1 MDDQN
6 YIKNLENTFSKV
18 PKTLD
23 SWMDA
28 EKKTSFKKFLKN
40 GFPTKKLESWK
51 FTDVNNILNKKKFQP
66 LIKKEDEKKINI
78 KNNQFY
84 QKNSITIIFNNGFVN
99 IEKNFSKDLEIS
111 SILESFKLK
120 PKETKKLIK
129 KHNVER
135 TDSIVDLNNAFLN
148 DGIIIK
154 IKKGVKLDNPISI
167 FFYNSKKLKDIL
179 INNRVYILLEE
190 EAEAEIVEIFLSD
203 ENASYWNNIHT
214 FIELK
219 EKSKLNH
226 YKIQLESS
234 ESVHFSSTNLDC
246 KKSSIYNGFLL
257 SLGGLVSRMETTGS
271 INESK
276 IECNVKGLYIGK
288 KSQVHE
294 ITNLMQHKHA
304 QSKSNQHVKG
314 ILDNASKGIFQGKVK
329 VFQDAQKT
337 NAYQFNQNLL
347 LSENAEVNTKPELE
361 IYADDVK
368 CSHGVTTGEL
378 DKEMLFYLR
387 SRGLTLDESRNLLI
401 EGFIN
406 ELMEDIKNKE
416 IKRKLLITSK
426 NWLKKEL
433 K

>member
-1 MDDQN
+1 MDEQN

-40 GFPTKKLESWK
+40 GLPTKKLESWK

-66 LIKKEDEKKINI
+66 FIKKEDEKKINI

-84 QKNSITIIFNNGFVN
+84 QKNSITIIFNNGSVN
-99 IEKNFSKDLEIS
+99 IKKNFSKDLEVS

-120 PKETKKLIK
+120 SKETKKLIK

-135 TDSIVDLNNAFLN
+135 TDSILDLNNAFLN

-288 KSQVHE
+288 KSQVHD

>member
-1 MDDQN
+1 MDEQN

-84 QKNSITIIFNNGFVN
+84 QKNSITIIFNNGSVN
-99 IEKNFSKDLEIS
+99 IKKNFSKDLEVS

-120 PKETKKLIK
+120 SKETKKLIK

-135 TDSIVDLNNAFLN
+135 TDSILDLNNAFLN

-387 SRGLTLDESRNLLI
+387 SRGLSLDESRNFLI

-406 ELMEDIKNKE
+406 ELMEDIKNKK
-416 IKRKLLITSK
+416 IKNKLLITSK
-426 NWLKKEL
+426 NWLKK
-433 K
+433 KN

>member
-1 MDDQN
+1 MDEQN

-40 GFPTKKLESWK
+40 GLPTKKLESWK

-66 LIKKEDEKKINI
+66 FIKKEDEKKINI

-84 QKNSITIIFNNGFVN
+84 QKNSITIIFNNGSVN
-99 IEKNFSKDLEIS
+99 IKKNFSKDLEVS

-120 PKETKKLIK
+120 SKETKKLIK

-135 TDSIVDLNNAFLN
+135 TDSILDLNNAFLN

-154 IKKGVKLDNPISI
+154 IKKGVKLDNPILI

>member
-1 MDDQN
+1 MDEQN

-40 GFPTKKLESWK
+40 GLPTKKLESWK

-66 LIKKEDEKKINI
+66 FIKKEDEKKINI

-84 QKNSITIIFNNGFVN
+84 QKNSITIIFNNGSVN
-99 IEKNFSKDLEIS
+99 IKKNFSKDLEVS

-120 PKETKKLIK
+120 SKETKKLIK

-135 TDSIVDLNNAFLN
+135 TDSILDLNNAFLN

-288 KSQVHE
+288 KSQVHD
-294 ITNLMQHKHA
+294 ITNLIQHKHA
-304 QSKSNQHVKG
+304 ESKSNQYIKG
-314 ILDNASKGIFQGKVK
+314 IVENTAKGIFQGKVK

-401 EGFIN
+401 EGFVN

>member
-1 MDDQN
+1 MDEQN

-40 GFPTKKLESWK
+40 GLPTKKLESWK

-66 LIKKEDEKKINI
+66 FIKKEDEKKINI

-84 QKNSITIIFNNGFVN
+84 QKNSITIIFNNGSVN
-99 IEKNFSKDLEIS
+99 IKKNFSKDLEVS

-120 PKETKKLIK
+120 SKETKKLIK

>member
-1 MDDQN
+1 MDEQN

-84 QKNSITIIFNNGFVN
+84 QKNSITIIFNNGSVN
-99 IEKNFSKDLEIS
+99 IKKNFSKDLEVS

-120 PKETKKLIK
+120 SKETKKLIK

-387 SRGLTLDESRNLLI
+387 SRGLSLDESRNFLI

-406 ELMEDIKNKE
+406 ELMEDIKNKK
-416 IKRKLLITSK
+416 IKNKLLITSK
-426 NWLKKEL
+426 NWLKK
-433 K
+433 KN

>member
-1 MDDQN
+1 MDEQN

-135 TDSIVDLNNAFLN
+135 TDSILDLNNAFLN

>member
-1 MDDQN
+1 MDEQN

-40 GFPTKKLESWK
+40 GLPTKKLESWK

-66 LIKKEDEKKINI
+66 FIKKEDEKKINI

-84 QKNSITIIFNNGFVN
+84 QKNSITIIFNNGSVN
-99 IEKNFSKDLEIS
+99 IKKNFSKDLEVS

-120 PKETKKLIK
+120 SKETKKLIK

-135 TDSIVDLNNAFLN
+135 TDSILDLNNAFLN

-257 SLGGLVSRMETTGS
+257 SLGGLVSRMETSGS
-271 INESK
+271 INDSE
-276 IECNVKGLYIGK
+276 IECNIKGLYIGK
-288 KSQVHE
+288 KSQVHD
-294 ITNLMQHKHA
+294 ITNLIQHKHA
-304 QSKSNQHVKG
+304 ESKSHQYIKG
-314 ILDNASKGIFQGKVK
+314 IVENTAKGIFQGKVK

>member
-111 SILESFKLK
+111 SILESFKLN

-135 TDSIVDLNNAFLN
+135 TDSILDLNNAFLN

-154 IKKGVKLDNPISI
+154 IKKGVKLDNPILI

-219 EKSKLNH
+219 EKSKLDH

-234 ESVHFSSTNLDC
+234 ESIHLSSANLDC

-257 SLGGLVSRMETTGS
+257 SLGGLVSRMETSGS
-271 INESK
+271 INDSE
-276 IECNVKGLYIGK
+276 IECNIKGLYIGK

-347 LSENAEVNTKPELE
+347 LSENAEINTKPELE

-387 SRGLTLDESRNLLI
+387 SRGLTLDESRNFLI

-406 ELMEDIKNKE
+406 ELMEDIKNKK
-416 IKRKLLITSK
+416 IKNKLLITSK
-426 NWLKKEL
+426 NWLKK
-433 K
+433 KN

>member
-1 MDDQN
+1 MDEQN

-40 GFPTKKLESWK
+40 GLPTKKLESWK

-66 LIKKEDEKKINI
+66 FIKKEDEKKINI

-84 QKNSITIIFNNGFVN
+84 QKNSITIIFNNGSVN
-99 IEKNFSKDLEIS
+99 IKKNFSKDLEVS

-120 PKETKKLIK
+120 SKETKKLIK

-135 TDSIVDLNNAFLN
+135 IDSILDLNNAFLN

-167 FFYNSKKLKDIL
+167 YFYNSKKLKDIL

-288 KSQVHE
+288 KSQVHD

-314 ILDNASKGIFQGKVK
+314 ILDNTSKGIFQGKVK

>member
-1 MDDQN
+1 MDEQN

-66 LIKKEDEKKINI
+66 FIKKEDEKKINI

-84 QKNSITIIFNNGFVN
+84 QKNSITIIFNNGSVN
-99 IEKNFSKDLEIS
+99 IKKNFSKDLEVS

-120 PKETKKLIK
+120 SKETKKLIK

-135 TDSIVDLNNAFLN
+135 TDSILDLNNAFLN

>member
-66 LIKKEDEKKINI
+66 FIKKEDEKKINI

>member
-1 MDDQN
+1 MDEQN

-288 KSQVHE
+288 KSQVHD

>member
-84 QKNSITIIFNNGFVN
+84 QKNSITIIFNNGSVN
-99 IEKNFSKDLEIS
+99 IKKNFSKDLEVS

-120 PKETKKLIK
+120 SKETKKLIK

-135 TDSIVDLNNAFLN
+135 TDSILDLNNAFLN

-416 IKRKLLITSK
+416 IKKKLLITSK

>member
-1 MDDQN
+1 ML
-6 YIKNLENTFSKV
+6 K
-18 PKTLD
+18 
-23 SWMDA
+23 
-28 EKKTSFKKFLKN
+28 KKTSFKKFLKN
-40 GFPTKKLESWK
+40 SLPTKKLEGWK
-51 FTDVNNILNKKKFQP
+51 FMDVNNILNKKKFQP
-66 LIKKEDEKKINI
+66 FVKKEVEKKINI
-78 KNNQFY
+78 TNNQFY
-84 QKNSITIIFNNGFVN
+84 QENSITIIFNNGSVN
-99 IEKNFSKDLEIS
+99 IKKNFSKDLEVS

-120 PKETKKLIK
+120 SKETKKLIK

-135 TDSIVDLNNAFLN
+135 TDSILDLNNAFLN

-154 IKKGVKLDNPISI
+154 IKKGVKLNNPISI

-288 KSQVHE
+288 KSQVHD

-314 ILDNASKGIFQGKVK
+314 ILDNTSKGIFQGKVK

>member
-1 MDDQN
+1 MDEQN

-40 GFPTKKLESWK
+40 GLPTKKLESWK

-66 LIKKEDEKKINI
+66 FIKKEGEKKINI

-135 TDSIVDLNNAFLN
+135 TDSILDLNNAFLN

>member
-1 MDDQN
+1 MDEQN

-40 GFPTKKLESWK
+40 GLPTKKLESWK

-84 QKNSITIIFNNGFVN
+84 QKNSITIIFNNGSVN
-99 IEKNFSKDLEIS
+99 IKKNFSKDLEVS

-120 PKETKKLIK
+120 SKETKKLIK

-135 TDSIVDLNNAFLN
+135 TDSVLDLNNAFLN

-154 IKKGVKLDNPISI
+154 IKKGVKLNNPISI

-288 KSQVHE
+288 KSQVHD

-314 ILDNASKGIFQGKVK
+314 ILENTSKGIFQGKVK

>member
-1 MDDQN
+1 MDEQN

-84 QKNSITIIFNNGFVN
+84 QKNSITIIFNNGSVN
-99 IEKNFSKDLEIS
+99 IKKNFSKDLEVS

-120 PKETKKLIK
+120 SKETKKLIK

-154 IKKGVKLDNPISI
+154 IKKGVKLDNPILI

-257 SLGGLVSRMETTGS
+257 SLGGLVSRMETSGS
-271 INESK
+271 INDSE
-276 IECNVKGLYIGK
+276 IECNIKGLYIGK
-288 KSQVHE
+288 KSQVHD

-314 ILDNASKGIFQGKVK
+314 ILYNTSKGIFQGKVK

-387 SRGLTLDESRNLLI
+387 SRGLSLDESRNFLI

-406 ELMEDIKNKE
+406 LLMEDIKNKK
-416 IKRKLLITSK
+416 IKNKLLITSK
-426 NWLKKEL
+426 NWLKK
-433 K
+433 KN

>member
-1 MDDQN
+1 MDEQN

-40 GFPTKKLESWK
+40 GLPTKKLESWK

-66 LIKKEDEKKINI
+66 FIKKEDEKKINI

-84 QKNSITIIFNNGFVN
+84 QKNSITIIFNNGSVN
-99 IEKNFSKDLEIS
+99 IKKNFSKDLEVS

-120 PKETKKLIK
+120 SKETKKLIK

-135 TDSIVDLNNAFLN
+135 TDSILDLNNAFLN

-387 SRGLTLDESRNLLI
+387 SRGLSLDESRNFLI

>member
-1 MDDQN
+1 MDEQN

-40 GFPTKKLESWK
+40 GLPTKKLESWK

-66 LIKKEDEKKINI
+66 FIKKEDEKKINI

-84 QKNSITIIFNNGFVN
+84 QKNSITIIFNNGSVN
-99 IEKNFSKDLEIS
+99 IKKNFSKDLEVS

-120 PKETKKLIK
+120 SKETKKLIK

-288 KSQVHE
+288 KSQVHD

-314 ILDNASKGIFQGKVK
+314 ILYNTSKGIFQGKVK

-387 SRGLTLDESRNLLI
+387 SRGITLDESRNLLI

>member
-66 LIKKEDEKKINI
+66 FIKKEDEKKINI

-84 QKNSITIIFNNGFVN
+84 QKNSITIIFNNGSVN
-99 IEKNFSKDLEIS
+99 IKKNFSKDLEVS

-120 PKETKKLIK
+120 SKETKKLIK

-135 TDSIVDLNNAFLN
+135 TDSILDLNNAFLN

-387 SRGLTLDESRNLLI
+387 SRGLSLDESRNFLI

>member
-1 MDDQN
+1 MDEQN

-40 GFPTKKLESWK
+40 GLPTKKLESWK

-66 LIKKEDEKKINI
+66 FIKKEDEKKINI

-84 QKNSITIIFNNGFVN
+84 QKNSITIIFNNGSVN
-99 IEKNFSKDLEIS
+99 IKKNFSKDLEVS

-120 PKETKKLIK
+120 SKETKKLIK

-135 TDSIVDLNNAFLN
+135 TDSILDLNNAFLN

>member
-1 MDDQN
+1 MDEQN

-51 FTDVNNILNKKKFQP
+51 FTDVNNILNKKRFQP

-219 EKSKLNH
+219 EKSKLDH

-234 ESVHFSSTNLDC
+234 ESIHLSSANLDC

-257 SLGGLVSRMETTGS
+257 SLGGLVSRMETSGS
-271 INESK
+271 INGSK

-288 KSQVHE
+288 KSQVHD
-294 ITNLMQHKHA
+294 ITNLIQHKHA
-304 QSKSNQHVKG
+304 ESKSHQYIKG
-314 ILDNASKGIFQGKVK
+314 IVKNTAKGIFQGKVK

-347 LSENAEVNTKPELE
+347 LSENAEVSIKPELE

-387 SRGLTLDESRNLLI
+387 SRGLSLDESRNFLI

-406 ELMEDIKNKE
+406 ELMEDIKNKK
-416 IKRKLLITSK
+416 IKNKLLITSK